1 MGFHFSLI
9 GIIGSLVI
17 GAIVGWLAGKIMTG
31 KGLGLWMDIVL
42 GVVSG
47 LIVGFVLSVWLGDNG
62 PGWIIRFVLSLAVA
76 CGLVALVHVIR
87 GQPIRTKGHP
97 QT

>member
-1 MGFHFSLI
+1 MFHFSLI
-9 GIIGSLVI
+9 GIIGSLII

-31 KGLGLWMDIVL
+31 RGFGLLWDTVL

-62 PGWIIRFVLSLAVA
+62 PGWIIRFVLSLVVA
-76 CGLVALVHVIR
+76 CGLVAVAHLIKR
-87 GQPIRTKGHP
+87 EPIRTTPH
-97 QT
+97 TSS

>member
-1 MGFHFSLI
+1 MGFHLSLF
-9 GIIGSLVI
+9 GVIGSVII

-31 KGLGLWMDIVL
+31 RGFGFLMDIVL

-47 LIVGFVLSVWLGDNG
+47 LIVSFVLSIWLGDNG

-76 CGLVALVHVIR
+76 CGLVALVHLMR
-87 GQPIRTKGHP
+87 HEPIRTTGG
-97 QT
+97 